1 VEVSVK
7 KILFFALAFVAVVGL
22 APVQQAVAKS
32 PAAKC
37 KICHNFTAKS
47 KVGPGLKGVFGR
59 KAGTMA
65 NFKKYS
71 PALKKGGWVWDE
83 AHLRKW
89 ILNAKA
95 AVKEF
100 SGDPKAKTRMKVKVK
115 KENVDKIIAF
125 LKTL

>member
-7 KILFFALAFVAVVGL
+7 KILFFALAFVAMVGL
-22 APVQQAVAKS
+22 TPVQQAVAKS

>member
-1 VEVSVK
+1 MEVSVK
-7 KILFFALAFVAVVGL
+7 KILFIALAFVAVTGL
-22 APVQQAVAKS
+22 TPVQQAVAKS

-37 KICHNFTAKS
+37 KICHNFTAKN
-47 KVGPGLKGVFGR
+47 KVGPGLKGIVGR
-59 KAGTMA
+59 KAGSVA
-65 NFKKYS
+65 SFKHYS

-89 ILNAKA
+89 ILNTKA

-100 SGDPKAKTRMKVKVK
+100 SGDPKAKTKMKVKVK
-115 KENVDKIIAF
+115 EKDVDKIIDF

>member
-1 VEVSVK
+1 VK

-89 ILNAKA
+89 ILNTKA

-100 SGDPKAKTRMKVKVK
+100 SGNPKAKTRMKVKVK

>member
-1 VEVSVK
+1 VK

-22 APVQQAVAKS
+22 TPVQQAVAKS

>member
-1 VEVSVK
+1 MK

-22 APVQQAVAKS
+22 MPVQQAVAKT
-32 PAAKC
+32 PRVVAKC
-37 KICHNFTAKS
+37 KICHNFTTRP

-89 ILNAKA
+89 IFNAKA